1 MQSLSPDNLW
11 QSDSPFINAFTVF
24 PIANEDHMNTLHYFY
39 TSLEMKR
46 FKVREDYLR
55 QTILRS
61 CETLADYAFEHRI
74 VKRDCEAI
82 ARDSDGKTI
91 ISFPLALKE
100 KKKKKRLKYRPLR
113 WKFFANGFIYCADNT
128 IPSISYDEDKQ
139 MALRINHIIQSAE
152 TIVQERY
159 HSPHLKLQQMTN
171 GYIKQDILHGNE
183 YIIDGLYNDSV
194 QFVNERIHL
203 YQPLVTGMVLQPSK
217 HSLSEKVH
225 IVVPISNV
233 KEKSESFLDFY
244 IKSFVESEHST
255 HLVLVVY
262 KKNDYDKI
270 SKKING
276 IKQLH
281 PTADIS
287 MVRGRGRFSRSKAL
301 HQGIATLKHSDLV
314 FFCDVD
320 MSIDPDFLN
329 RCRLNTVRGE
339 TVYFPIIIKLYN
351 PKFVGNKKESYVPI
365 SRRKGHWANYGYG
378 MVCIYKSDY
387 IHVGGLNIRLRGWGG
402 EDEDFY
408 HRVLRKGLTVFRAPD
423 IGLAHKWH
431 PRVCSPKTVRR
442 SMQSSCISSKL
453 EVLGNRRELA
463 RFIFNFTEKHPDLL

>member
-11 QSDSPFINAFTVF
+11 QSDSPFSNIFTVF
-24 PIANEDHMNTLHYFY
+24 PVANEDHMNTLHYFY

-46 FKVREDYLR
+46 FKVKEDYLR

-61 CETLADYAFEHRI
+61 CETLADYAFEHQV

-82 ARDSDGKTI
+82 AKDSDSSTI
-91 ISFPLALKE
+91 IPFPLALKE

-113 WKFFANGFIYCADNT
+113 WKFFDDRFIYSEDTT
-128 IPSISYDEDKQ
+128 IPSISYNEDKQ
-139 MALRINHIIQSAE
+139 MALRINDIVQSAE

-159 HSPHLKLQQMTN
+159 HSPHLKLQHMTS
-171 GYIKQDILHGNE
+171 GYIKLDILRGNE
-183 YIIDGLYNDSV
+183 YIVDGLFNDSV
-194 QFVNERIHL
+194 QSVNERIHL
-203 YQPLVTGMVLQPSK
+203 FQPLATGMVLQPSK
-217 HSLSEKVH
+217 NTLSEKVH
-225 IVVPISNV
+225 ILVPISNV
-233 KEKSESFLDFY
+233 KEKYQHFLDLY

-262 KKNDYDKI
+262 KKNDYDTI
-270 SKKING
+270 SKKIND
-276 IKQLH
+276 IKQQY

-320 MSIDPDFLN
+320 MVIDPNFLD

-339 TVYFPIIIKLYN
+339 TVYFPVIIKLYN
-351 PKFVGNKKESYVPI
+351 PKFVNMEENYVSI
-365 SRRKGHWANYGYG
+365 TRRKGHWANYGYG

-402 EDEDFY
+402 EDEDLY

-423 IGLAHKWH
+423 TGLVHNWH

-453 EVLGNRRELA
+453 EALGSRRELA